1 MCLTAG
7 HERRGVS
14 AVKVLRLKV
23 LRFSI
28 DNSQM
33 VNKEESAAVVLIHKA
48 VLHKV
53 I

>member
-1 MCLTAG
+1 MGLTAG

-14 AVKVLRLKV
+14 AVKV

-48 VLHKV
+48 VSHKV